1 MAMAVRVLIAEDD
14 ERMRAMIRRG
24 LGYAGFEVLEAAD
37 GEQALKLGLEREPD
51 LVVLDVGM
59 PKLDGYAVC
68 QALRRTTNV
77 PILMLTAR
85 GELSDRV
92 SGLRGGADDYLV
104 KPFAF
109 QELVARLEA
118 LTRRSGMSVAEVL
131 RFADVSLD
139 CETGSVTRAG
149 RVVELSPREREVL
162 ELLLRHEGQV
172 LHTSTIWERVW
183 GDDRS
188 GESNALNVTF
198 SGLRRKLGDPNIV
211 ETVRGIGYR
220 LHDQGA

>member
-1 MAMAVRVLIAEDD
+1 MAVRVLIAEDD

-37 GEQALKLGLEREPD
+37 GEQALRLGLEREPD

-68 QALRRTTNV
+68 AALRRTTNV

-85 GELSDRV
+85 GEVGDRV

-118 LTRRSGMSVAEVL
+118 LSRRSGMSVADVL
-131 RFADVSLD
+131 RFADIVLET
-139 CETGSVTRAG
+139 ETGSVTRAG
-149 RVVELSPREREVL
+149 RDVDLSPREREVL
-162 ELLLRHEGQV
+162 ELLLRHDGQV
-172 LHTSTIWERVW
+172 LPTSTVWERVW

-198 SGLRRKLGDPNIV
+198 SGLRRKLGEPNIV
-211 ETVRGIGYR
+211 ETVRGVGYR
-220 LHDQGA
+220 LREPGA